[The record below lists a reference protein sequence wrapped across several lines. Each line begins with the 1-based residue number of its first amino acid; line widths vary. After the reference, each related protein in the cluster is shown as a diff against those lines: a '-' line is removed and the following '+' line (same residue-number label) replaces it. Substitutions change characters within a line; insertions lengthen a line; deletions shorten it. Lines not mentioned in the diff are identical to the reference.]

1 VIIAYDRRFPLPFLF
16 VMILVL
22 SGCAGQRDPRT
33 NPFALNGMVQESPSE
48 GYGVVVAHLNSEW
61 PDTTV
66 MRFVPFDAATGKSMK
81 VKSTPETQDTDAATE
96 DAPAAILDDETPAPV
111 TEANPYGGV
120 VHDAFDLVPVDQPYQ
135 VIALKPGHY
144 MIDTITLRSEW
155 EAKGGLHNV
164 SLKPMYGGFQVNA
177 GELLYLGDINVAT
190 DRSGYKHSSTMNQA
204 STGLEMLIGTI
215 VYMATPTFGDDDV
228 ALGVVDKTT
237 EAKTYVKT
245 TYPKL
250 NRDMIYRPLE
260 LGYYAGQN
268 HGG

>member
-1 VIIAYDRRFPLPFLF
+1 MPFLL

-22 SGCAGQRDPRT
+22 SGCAGQREPRT
-33 NPFALNGMVQESPSE
+33 NPFALSGMVQESPSE
-48 GYGVVVAHLNSEW
+48 GYGIVVARMNSEW

-66 MRFVPFDAATGKSMK
+66 MRFAPYNPATGKALK
-81 VKSTPETQDTDAATE
+81 VKSPPKTDATDSADE
-96 DAPAAILDDETPAPV
+96 APAATLDDETPAPV

-120 VHDAFDLVPVDQPYQ
+120 VHDAFALVPVDQPYQ

-144 MIDTITLRSEW
+144 MIDTIALRSEW
-155 EAKGGLHNV
+155 AAKGGLHNV

-190 DRSGYKHSSTMNQA
+190 DRSGYKDSNMINQA
-204 STGLEMLIGTI
+204 SDPIAMLMGTI
-215 VYMATPTFGDDDV
+215 VYMATPAFGDDDV
-228 ALGVVDKTT
+228 ALGVVDKTA

>member
-1 VIIAYDRRFPLPFLF
+1 
-16 VMILVL
+16 
-22 SGCAGQRDPRT
+22 
-33 NPFALNGMVQESPSE
+33 MVQESPSE
-48 GYGVVVAHLNSEW
+48 GYGIVVVRMNSEW

-66 MRFVPFDAATGKSMK
+66 MRFAPYNPATGKALK
-81 VKSTPETQDTDAATE
+81 VKSPPKTDATDSADE
-96 DAPAAILDDETPAPV
+96 APAATLDDETPAPV

-144 MIDTITLRSEW
+144 MIDTIALRSEW

-190 DRSGYKHSSTMNQA
+190 DRSGYKDSNMINQA
-204 STGLEMLIGTI
+204 SDPIAMLMGTI
-215 VYMATPTFGDDDV
+215 VYMATPAFGDDDV

-250 NRDMIYRPLE
+250 NRDMVYRPLE

>member
-1 VIIAYDRRFPLPFLF
+1 MPFLL
-16 VMILVL
+16 VIILVL
-22 SGCAGQRDPRT
+22 SGCAGQREPRT
-33 NPFALNGMVQESPSE
+33 NPFALSGMVQESPSE
-48 GYGVVVAHLNSEW
+48 GYGIVVARMNSEW

-66 MRFVPFDAATGKSMK
+66 MRFAPYNPATGKSLK
-81 VKSTPETQDTDAATE
+81 VKSPSETDATNSADET
-96 DAPAAILDDETPAPV
+96 PAATLDDETPAPV

-144 MIDTITLRSEW
+144 MIDTIALRSEW

-190 DRSGYKHSSTMNQA
+190 DRSGYKHSEALQQSSPIA
-204 STGLEMLIGTI
+204 MLIGTI
-215 VYMATPTFGDDDV
+215 VYMATPTFGDNDV

>member
-1 VIIAYDRRFPLPFLF
+1 MPLLLVIVLI
-16 VMILVL
+16 L
-22 SGCAGQRDPRT
+22 SGCAGQRPPRT
-33 NPFALNGMVQESPSE
+33 NPFALNGMVQESPSG
-48 GYGVVVAHLNSEW
+48 GYGVVVARVDSEW

-66 MRFVPFDAATGKSMK
+66 IRFTPFDPAKGKTLN
-81 VKSTPETQDTDAATE
+81 VKSAPETQDTDVATE
-96 DAPAAILDDETPAPV
+96 DAPSAMLDDETPAPV

-120 VHDAFDLVPVDQPYQ
+120 VHNAFAFVPVDQPYQ

-144 MIDTITLRSEW
+144 MIEEIALRSEW
-155 EAKGGLHNV
+155 AAKGGLHNV
-164 SLKPMYGGFQVNA
+164 SLKPLYGGFQVNA

-190 DRSGYKHSSTMNQA
+190 DRSGYKHSDTLNQTTSPIA
-204 STGLEMLIGTI
+204 MLIGTI
-215 VYMATPTFGDDDV
+215 MYMATPTFGDDDV
-228 ALGVVDKTT
+228 ALGVVDKTA
-237 EAKTYVKT
+237 EAKTYIKT

>member
-1 VIIAYDRRFPLPFLF
+1 MIGGFPLPFLL
-16 VMILVL
+16 VMILIL
-22 SGCAGQRDPRT
+22 SGCAGQREPRT

-48 GYGVVVAHLNSEW
+48 GYGVVVARVNSEW

-66 MRFVPFDAATGKSMK
+66 MRFVPFDTATGKTLK
-81 VKSTPETQDTDAATE
+81 AKSTPETQDSDAATE
-96 DAPAAILDDETPAPV
+96 DAPSAMLDDETPAPV

-120 VHDAFDLVPVDQPYQ
+120 VHNAFALVPVDQPYQ

-144 MIDTITLRSEW
+144 MIEEIALRSEW
-155 EAKGGLHNV
+155 AAKGGLHNV

-190 DRSGYKHSSTMNQA
+190 DRSGYKHSDALSQTTSPIA
-204 STGLEMLIGTI
+204 MLIGTI

-228 ALGVVDKTT
+228 ALGVVDKTA
-237 EAKTYVKT
+237 EAKTYIKT

-250 NRDMIYRPLE
+250 NRDMVYRPLE